1 MLGALIITLALTS
14 QQGSP
19 PSARTSQPAESSKSQ
34 SIDQETA
41 TELLTVKRI
50 YVDQFGDDPISKQ
63 LQGMVINALAESK
76 RFIITENKDKADAV
90 LKGTGLE
97 KTAQELHAIGDS
109 TSVATASGG
118 EHGEISGQVSNGTG
132 SIDGSSSGG
141 FMARKLGTSDSQAS
155 TETVNDARLA
165 VRLVSTDGD
174 VIWTTT
180 KESHGAKYKGASA
193 DVADQIVKQLI
204 HDLDKLKV
212 GAQN

>member
-1 MLGALIITLALTS
+1 MLVGLILLLGLTA
-14 QQGSP
+14 QQSAP
-19 PSARTSQPAESSKSQ
+19 PV
-34 SIDQETA
+34 TA
-41 TELLTVKRI
+41 TIPQSESTKSPTIDEQTGAKLLTVKRI
-50 YVDQFGDDPISKQ
+50 YVDSFGEDPISKQ
-63 LQGMVINALAESK
+63 LQAMVINAVAESK

-109 TSVATASGG
+109 TSVATAAGG

-132 SIDGSSSGG
+132 SINGSSSGG
-141 FMARKLGTSDSQAS
+141 FVARKLGTSDSQAS

-193 DVADQIVKQLI
+193 DVADQIVKQLT
-204 HDLDKLKV
+204 HDLDKLEDGSKK
-212 GAQN
+212 